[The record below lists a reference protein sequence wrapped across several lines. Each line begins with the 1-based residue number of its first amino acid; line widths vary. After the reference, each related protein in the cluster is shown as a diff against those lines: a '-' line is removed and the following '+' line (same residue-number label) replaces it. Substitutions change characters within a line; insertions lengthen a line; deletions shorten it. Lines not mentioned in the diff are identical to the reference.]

1 MDKFTIT
8 GGNALAGE
16 IPAAAIASM
25 PQGTLTGLM
34 RRSGE
39 SWSNAAGHEA
49 QDPAAAIYFG
59 LAEMPVEEANHN
71 RVHLHGFGKI
81 GIVEERV
88 PHTIPNVQFGFHTC
102 LRQL

>member
-1 MDKFTIT
+1 
-8 GGNALAGE
+8 
-16 IPAAAIASM
+16 M

-34 RRSGE
+34 RRNGE
-39 SWSNAAGHEA
+39 SWSNAAGQEA

-88 PHTIPNVQFGFHTC
+88 PLSLGTVKNCGVRKEFGVG
-102 LRQL
+102 